1 MDYKYQKRDEAYLE
15 FQRKLLMSK
24 KEKDEKNRDI
34 QRRGNKAPV
43 AASVFEYAKEQ
54 KE

>member
-1 MDYKYQKRDEAYLE
+1 
-15 FQRKLLMSK
+15 MSK

-54 KE
+54 KEQNLLRIDLH